1 MSIQSCSRN
10 PQHQMKNNMNN
21 NHTID
26 SVANTVIP
34 GQALEGVLI
43 TGQGQARAV
52 PPPLLKI
59 TKIQMKVNCQTLL
72 LLRISLILI
81 IMGIQS
87 RSRNPRHQMN
97 NNKNNKNNKNNHII
111 HSVASTVIPGQALED
126 VPITSQGQA
135 KAVPHRYQAQNLHH
149 RLLEMKANLNPCH
162 HHNRLG
168 GMGFGNPC
176 LQNRLAKAF
185 TYTEPGKR
193 HPCSRLSFHQMGFSS
208 LQIHA
213 TPSATCD

>member
-72 LLRISLILI
+72 LLRISLVLI

-97 NNKNNKNNKNNHII
+97 NNKNNKNNHII

-135 KAVPHRYQAQNLHH
+135 KAVPHRYPAQNLHH

-168 GMGFGNPC
+168 GNGFRKSVCTKPAC
-176 LQNRLAKAF
+176 ESFYVHRTWKTTSMLA
-185 TYTEPGKR
+185 
-193 HPCSRLSFHQMGFSS
+193 SLFS
-208 LQIHA
+208 
-213 TPSATCD
+213 PSGVFKPPDSCNSICNV